1 MIARFVVFH
10 QRLIR
15 TLRRSQVFQHWF
27 WSDPLR
33 KTWSWSHILAGGVC
47 SAAVGKML
55 QHTVFAWPLCFMFD
69 YGLLVI
75 NAGDLLL
82 QTFFARG
89 ITGWRILRVVKH
101 KDQPQTKEWLM
112 FFLSQDIPPTLIP
125 FNPKLKK
132 LKEYYVIVENVI
144 WKSVILICCSQKW
157 ICLSSETTSIHYV
170 CIHGMSNPAQVEWS
184 SHLQLGE
191 SFQWLHTALLL
202 GWWASPSTMNQWEFG
217 PQARVFVISKFLHFY
232 IFYLLNRSTGE
243 MWSQSWH
250 GSKKKWPNQ
259 YPKKPVWWR
268 SGGGC
273 VHTVA
278 FSTPKLRKENY
289 VGQSLRMSWASVIQ
303 MLF

>member
-1 MIARFVVFH
+1 MVIARFVVFH

-75 NAGDLLL
+75 NVGDLLL

-89 ITGWRILRVVKH
+89 ITFVGGRILRVEKH

-125 FNPKLKK
+125 FNPQLCTGH
-132 LKEYYVIVENVI
+132 LFRFVEFHWESWEGWHMLRASI
-144 WKSVILICCSQKW
+144 SVILIFFLPQEK
-157 ICLSSETTSIHYV
+157 
-170 CIHGMSNPAQVEWS
+170 VERILCHRWKCYMKKC
-184 SHLQLGE
+184 
-191 SFQWLHTALLL
+191 HTDLLL
-202 GWWASPSTMNQWEFG
+202 PKMNLSIFWNNKYSLCMHTRDVQSCTSWMVIPPSTRGILPM
-217 PQARVFVISKFLHFY
+217 A
-232 IFYLLNRSTGE
+232 T
-243 MWSQSWH
+243 
-250 GSKKKWPNQ
+250 
-259 YPKKPVWWR
+259 
-268 SGGGC
+268 
-273 VHTVA
+273 
-278 FSTPKLRKENY
+278 
-289 VGQSLRMSWASVIQ
+289 
-303 MLF
+303 